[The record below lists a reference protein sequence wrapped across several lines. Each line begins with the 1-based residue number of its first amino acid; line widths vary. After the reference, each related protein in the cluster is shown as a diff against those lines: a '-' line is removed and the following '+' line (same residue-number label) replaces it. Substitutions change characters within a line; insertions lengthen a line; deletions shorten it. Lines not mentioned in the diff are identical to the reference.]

1 MLCAC
6 DQNHHLAPA
15 SFDIPY
21 SHMLAAEVVGPTCTE
36 VYSSRS
42 YSVTLHYV
50 KSLSNNRLR
59 VSSLEVQ
66 SDFDKCTNLA
76 KQLEEQ
82 MTVTERPK
90 RLVVIINP
98 NSGKKRA
105 EKVFKTKVQPVF
117 SLCGIHSTVIVTSA
131 PKEARELLQTLDL
144 ADVDGVVT
152 VGGDGLY
159 YEVMNGL
166 LLRTQKD
173 HGVNAD
179 DPEAEI
185 IPTDIPIGIIPAG
198 SGDWVVQYLQGTRDV
213 ITSALHVVLGKT
225 SLTNAVSVHQ
235 GGKLSAYAGLVLGFG
250 LQGDIMNDCE
260 KFRWMGPSRYSVVP
274 VSTVLSRQ
282 AFDVEVEY
290 QDDVTGDVK
299 RISDQMYGVDT
310 YIISK
315 AGQDKLK
322 PDIERI

>member
-1 MLCAC
+1 MHVQEYRGLE
-6 DQNHHLAPA
+6 HLLG
-15 SFDIPY
+15 IRTGY
-21 SHMLAAEVVGPTCTE
+21 SLYILIIRA
-36 VYSSRS
+36 
-42 YSVTLHYV
+42 
-50 KSLSNNRLR
+50 
-59 VSSLEVQ
+59 Q
-66 SDFDKCTNLA
+66 
-76 KQLEEQ
+76 
-82 MTVTERPK
+82 VTERPK
-90 RLVVIINP
+90 RLAVIINP

-117 SLCGIHSTVIVTSA
+117 SLCGIHSTVTVTSA

-144 ADVDGVVT
+144 GDVDGVVT

-159 YEVMNGL
+159 CEVMNGL

-198 SGDWVVQYLQGTRDV
+198 SGDWVVQYLHGTRDV

-282 AFDVEVEY
+282 LFDVEVEY
-290 QDDVTGDVK
+290 QDDVTSDVK

-310 YIISK
+310 YVISK
-315 AGQDKLK
+315 GEQGDKLR
-322 PDIERI
+322 ERKDTKYAFHVHLSRVEEGKRY